1 MRAGGSADKNI
12 RITLKLPW
20 EAADWEVMDPRTS
33 VDIAA
38 PTPFGWV
45 ITTQTDFDLN
55 TILSFRSQ
63 LASLSKFFETQKT
76 VAPSKVAVNAEAVA
90 QDGVL
95 EPVYV
100 RSA

>member
-1 MRAGGSADKNI
+1 
-12 RITLKLPW
+12 
-20 EAADWEVMDPRTS
+20 MDPRTS

-55 TILSFRSQ
+55 SILSFRSQ

-76 VAPSKVAVNAEAVA
+76 VAPLTLERNVEAEAE
-90 QDGVL
+90 GVL
-95 EPVYV
+95 EPAYV
-100 RSA
+100 RRA